1 MTASVRWTIVAFV
14 VLVGVVVALFSTIDG
29 SGGEQSTQAGDGG
42 EVLSPQAAPPVG
54 GPPADEPVTVVDEQT
69 RATMDLPACRDSGAA
84 ATTDG
89 PVAGLMVRCMDDGS
103 TTTLGKVQAGKP
115 MVVNM
120 WAYWC
125 EPCRRE
131 LPAIQ
136 DAAAALG
143 DEVRFVVSHTDP
155 SETKGFDTLGALGID
170 QMISVSDQEEEL
182 PGILGAPPVLPL
194 TVFVGAD
201 GTVEHVLIQ
210 PMYSE
215 QDVLDAVS
223 EYLGVTV

>member
-1 MTASVRWTIVAFV
+1 MSASLRWTLVAMV
-14 VLVGVVVALFSTIDG
+14 ALIGVVVALLTTLGDDGPGSTSASSDA
-29 SGGEQSTQAGDGG
+29 T
-42 EVLSPQAAPPVG
+42 APPVG
-54 GPPADEPVTVVDEQT
+54 APPAEEPITVVDDED
-69 RATMDLPACRDSGAA
+69 RAAVDLPECRDPAVP

-89 PVAGLMVRCMDDGS
+89 PVAGLMVLCMNDGS

-115 MVVNM
+115 MLVNL

-136 DAAAALG
+136 EAAATLG
-143 DEVRFVVSHTDP
+143 DDVQVVISHTDP
-155 SETKGFDTLGALGID
+155 SETKGLDTLRALGIEELV
-170 QMISVSDQEEEL
+170 SVSDQEEEL

-194 TVFVGAD
+194 TVFIHPD
-201 GTVEHVLIQ
+201 GTVEHVKLE

-215 QDVLDAVS
+215 QDVLDAVD
-223 EYLGVTV
+223 EHLGVTA